1 MPNVALFIYGIGNL
15 SGGGGA
21 ERFFADF
28 YTKYQQHTS
37 TSFKLFYILDK
48 LSHSNLMNVNKL
60 HTTTN
65 ILYFKIF
72 SNRFKSIL
80 EKWQLFYYIW
90 RYNIQLIHL
99 PLYNV
104 SYIPI
109 LNAIDKMPTRWRPKL
124 VINISNCYVVPQLMD
139 STNPSHN
146 SAKNTYFPLINQIK
160 VDGYFSWYEN
170 FKSYIESS
178 SIKNKPSL
186 VYAISSRFSDTEKF
200 YPMEKQ
206 NTVVFAARLDEQKHP
221 EWFLQAIHLLKINH
235 AQLVQSWKFILC
247 GNGPLRDSLIE
258 TAKQLGLEEMV
269 EFKIEGELQ
278 KILNHSKI
286 YVSCQDFENFPSL
299 SMAEAMAAG
308 NAVIARNVGQTR
320 YFLEESKNGIFINP
334 DNALGLAAALQQIIE
349 SPEMLNNMGKHSEEL
364 MKTKHTFSNFVPQ
377 IEMFWEKLINAKN

>member
-1 MPNVALFIYGIGNL
+1 MTNVAFLIYGIENL

-28 YTKYQQHTS
+28 YSKYQKYRP

-48 LSHSNLMNVNKL
+48 VSHSNLISVNKL
-60 HTTTN
+60 QTKTN
-65 ILYFKIF
+65 ILYLKIF
-72 SNRFKSIL
+72 SNRFKIIL
-80 EKWQLFYYIW
+80 EKMQLFYFIW

-104 SYIPI
+104 SYIPL
-109 LNAIDKMPTRWRPKL
+109 LNAIDKMPKLWRPKL
-124 VINISNCYVVPQLMD
+124 VINISNCYVVPQLTD
-139 STNPSHN
+139 SNHPLHN
-146 SAKNTYFPLINQIK
+146 ASKNTYFPLFNQIN

-170 FKSYIESS
+170 FKTYIENSS
-178 SIKNKPSL
+178 TKTNKSVL
-186 VYAISSRFSDTEKF
+186 VYAIASRFSDIEKF

-221 EWFLQAIHLLKINH
+221 EWFVSAIVMLKLQHKE
-235 AQLVQSWKFILC
+235 LVEKWKFIIC
-247 GNGPLRDSLIE
+247 GNGILRNKLIE
-258 TAKQLGLEEMV
+258 LCIKQGIESII

-286 YVSCQDFENFPSL
+286 FVSCQDFENFPSL

-308 NAVIARNVGQTR
+308 NAIIARNVGQTS
-320 YFLEESKNGIFINP
+320 YFVEANKNGIFINP
-334 DNALGLAAALQQIIE
+334 DSPSGLADVLLQLME
-349 SPEMLNNMGKHSEEL
+349 SPEMINNMGKHSEEL

-377 IEMFWEKLINAKN
+377 IETFWKDVIAK